1 MNSILNKDDLLTIRC
16 IVDTFAQDRKD
27 KINAKFKEHLEQIDG
42 KLVLLHKLAPRN
54 TRNPNGKS
62 ES

>member
-27 KINAKFKEHLEQIDG
+27 KINPKFKEHLEQIDG
-42 KLVLLHKLAPRN
+42 KLALLHKLAPK
-54 TRNPNGKS
+54 NPNRK
-62 ES
+62 

>member
-16 IVDTFAQDRKD
+16 IVDTFSQDRKD

-42 KLVLLHKLAPRN
+42 KLALLHKLAPRN
-54 TRNPNGKS
+54 PNGKS